1 MLPIFD
7 WADVVINVF
16 PTAMVGVSIDALVDV
31 KVTPVLISLE
41 LAKPSSYDM
50 EVPTDGWE
58 EAFIGID
65 SSIDMRIGELT
76 EVLAR
81 MWVGV
86 MTSLNISMPASS
98 EERLWFR

>member
-1 MLPIFD
+1 MFFGV
-7 WADVVINVF
+7 WANAIINVL
-16 PTAMVGVSIDALVDV
+16 TAVMVGVSVDALVGV
-31 KVTPVLISLE
+31 KVAPVLMSLE
-41 LAKPSSYDM
+41 LTKPSPYAM
-50 EVPTDGWE
+50 EVLTDGWE

-65 SSIDMRIGELT
+65 SSIDMRVGELT

-86 MTSLNISMPASS
+86 MTSLNISMPASV